1 MELFPLLLGAT
12 CVLAAVAVVG
22 HGIWVGISWV
32 VGGGA
37 PGRKGQSC
45 PRCGVKLERDQC
57 GVCEWPVPPDAA
69 RRRPLAALGALEKQA
84 ADFER
89 LGILEPAAR
98 RQFAQ
103 LIEGERARLVAA
115 REALLAAKAA
125 PGAAAEVLPVEPMAK
140 ASAPV
145 APPIIE
151 PRPVAPPP
159 HVASPAAEV
168 SQGVDL
174 PAQEVAA
181 GATLVERARQFEAAR
196 AAAADQPRHSPAA
209 PVAPLPPARS
219 WLDVLAAFMEER
231 NMRWGEMVGGLLIVC
246 CSIALV
252 VSFWSAIAERPWLKF
267 FLFNGVT
274 AGLFGVGFYSEHRWR
289 LRTTSQGLQIIGS
302 LLVPLNFLAIAAFS
316 SAAAANSPLTLVG
329 EVFSIGLF
337 ASLVFFA
344 GRILVDHGPG
354 WLVAG
359 LLIPSIAQLLVRR
372 FVEPSTGVTVL
383 ALLSALPLACYL
395 AVNGEWIRRAAGVGV
410 LSEEEINSL
419 LKFFG
424 LTSFAVVLPL
434 ALLLFKTGE
443 PLETLRE
450 LPFVAGVLGL
460 VPLGVGLTLWQ
471 KLAGRGLPALRT
483 AGTSIAVLGAMIC
496 VSGLVLGWPEPRAML
511 PAALVEFAVFTFV
524 AWWFAIPWA
533 HLLAGACLAWAY
545 LLGVNLF
552 DVEIAW
558 SGDGPLALARALVSD
573 GSGTLLAP
581 LVTLYGAAAFVAQS
595 RRRPSALPLGCVA
608 GALAAA
614 SVALVSWFGF
624 GLEGDPAGA
633 GWVYLVYAAGA
644 LTLAA
649 RSRRL
654 AIPWIGAALLLA
666 GVLQE
671 VWFHYGEI
679 WHLEHAEI
687 TAALVACSLAAA
699 IAIVVRTTRAAVD
712 DSPLEAVLW
721 TATFFASLVA
731 AAWLA
736 ITVPEQTAAF
746 AAGHWF
752 WLAVLWLLTGLAIEW
767 AGVWTL
773 FQVALS
779 LAAVFAVVARLEV
792 QPWFRESPRPWLD
805 PWTLEAV
812 GIALAGLNIAWAVV
826 RIAVVRVRVDR
837 PASALRAH
845 VGRLCASPWLAVDR
859 ITSAWVVALLVAIA
873 SHAALPGVRQEL
885 SPAPV
890 ANLAANG
897 TPTPTGRV
905 VPPIEDFQWLDVPHD
920 HGSGWGGWTLW
931 AGVLV
936 LVAVTTRERNS
947 ATWASCLL
955 VVVAAVCP
963 LLASRWEGDVA
974 VASALRWLST
984 GFLVLGSAV
993 VWWRVWARRR
1003 GAGGE
1008 WRPTDASVQFEAS
1021 ARALVIFLG
1030 LFPPLAILL
1039 AISAGAL
1046 ERAGQTALP
1055 WHELIPL
1062 AIVASIAALIA
1073 AALLRAPVGVLGGH
1087 QATRRS
1093 TWPAAA
1099 SALVIVLV
1107 MAPLVA
1113 TIVYQIGT
1121 ALVRSPILGPNA
1133 DSIFARMGLA
1143 TSYAGPL
1150 VITALALVGY
1160 AIRERSGNWGLAAGL
1175 TLNLAAT
1182 AAYLLAISHA
1192 GLRFDAAQWIRLAQL
1207 NTAVAA
1213 GYAIAWLPMLVRVRR
1228 RGDATESLAGDFAL
1242 QTQLALAPALMG
1254 LALGWAW
1261 CDLVWDPEKLQ
1272 RTSPMNAELAD
1283 LWGWGSFALA
1293 CTSVWAALWV
1303 AGRRVSMLGT
1313 SIFLVAVAI
1322 FAAVIV
1328 ARWDSGAWESYHT
1341 LVIGHGAI
1349 GTVLLGLAWR
1359 ERRTQGRIAESSSDS
1374 APLGEAIA
1382 GGASAGWVVL
1392 QGAIVAGLALRELW
1406 DDYWWP
1412 IGELAFLGILLAP
1425 ATAWVFQRRRY
1436 LYIAAVLI
1444 NGAGLALADAYGRL
1458 RTLDEFVYWNTIL
1471 LAAPTVPWL
1480 LIEVFAIRPRRFDL
1494 DSQVVPFHRLAARGA
1509 LAILLLAVSVGL
1521 FDDATR
1527 WGWTTTSSALPWIAL
1542 AAAGVAALACLW
1554 DVGSRSAMA
1563 GLYVW
1568 GLIACGMLLD
1578 VFDLEP
1584 RQLLWLGA
1592 AVAAAYGLATS
1603 YLWSL
1608 RDGLWPLAQRLGI
1621 PRGQQVELA
1630 SALWLVPCNLLI
1642 AGAVVAMTLAVEL
1655 TEHELPM
1662 RLLASQATLAQVISV
1677 ALLARGDRRGTL
1689 QLIAL
1694 VLGSVGAVM
1703 FAWSWLGVGT
1713 TLTMLHAL
1721 VVLAATQA
1729 AVAVFYGFG
1738 LGKLLRDS
1746 SDWLEPARRLTP
1758 WLAAVSGVA
1767 LVAILGVEVREFV
1780 GHRDVVMAWPAILV
1794 VALTLLGLSLA
1805 ALAAA
1810 VLPGRDPLG
1819 LSERGRQVYV
1829 YGAEI
1834 VLALL
1839 FLHIRLTMPW
1849 LFGGLLSEYWP
1860 LVVMAIAFVGV
1871 GFGELCRR
1879 RKQEVLAEPIQ
1890 NTGALL
1896 PVLPVL
1902 GFWAGGTR
1910 VDYSLLLLA
1919 VGVLYTGLSIA
1930 RRSFGFGVLAALAA
1944 NGGLWY
1950 FLSRQDGLGLLAHPQ
1965 VWLIPPALC
1974 LLAAAYLN
1982 RQQLGEARMT
1992 AIRYFASMTIYL
2004 SSTGD
2009 IFMNGVAQAP
2019 YLPLVLAVLSVA
2031 GILAGMLLRVRAFL
2045 FLGTGFLVLSLFT
2058 IIWHAAVDLN
2068 QTWILWVSG
2077 IVLGLLILALFAM
2090 FEKKRQDVL
2099 EMVEKIKHW
2108 EG

>member
-22 HGIWVGISWV
+22 HGIWVGVSWV

-37 PGRKGQSC
+37 SGRKGQSC

-57 GVCEWPVPPDAA
+57 GVCEWPVPPDVA

-98 RQFAQ
+98 QQFAQ
-103 LIEGERARLVAA
+103 LIDAERARLVAA
-115 REALLAAKAA
+115 REARLAAHKA
-125 PGAAAEVLPVEPMAK
+125 PAAVAEVLPVEPVSP

-145 APPIIE
+145 GPPIIE
-151 PRPVAPPP
+151 PRPVAPRP
-159 HVASPAAEV
+159 HVVSPAAEV
-168 SQGVDL
+168 PQGVD
-174 PAQEVAA
+174 PHAHEVAA
-181 GATLVERARQFEAAR
+181 GASLVERARQFEAAR
-196 AAAADQPRHSPAA
+196 AAAAVQPTQSPVVPA
-209 PVAPLPPARS
+209 APLPPARS

-289 LRTTSQGLQIIGS
+289 LRTTSQGLLIIGS

-395 AVNGEWIRRAAGVGV
+395 AVNGERIRRAAGVGV

-434 ALLLFKTGE
+434 ALLLFKTSE

-471 KLAGRGLPALRT
+471 KLAGRGLAALRT
-483 AGTSIAVLGAMIC
+483 AGTSVAVLGAMIC
-496 VSGLVLGWPEPRAML
+496 VSGLVPSWPEPRAML

-552 DVEIAW
+552 DGEIAW
-558 SGDGPLALARALVSD
+558 TGDGPLVLARALVSG

-581 LVTLYGAAAFVAQS
+581 LVALYGAAAFVAQV

-608 GALAAA
+608 GALAAV

-644 LTLAA
+644 LALAA

-666 GVLQE
+666 GVVQE

-679 WHLEHAEI
+679 WHLAHAEI
-687 TAALVACSLAAA
+687 TATLVACSLAAV
-699 IAIVVRTTRAAVD
+699 IAIVVRATRAAVE

-721 TATFFASLVA
+721 TVTFFASLA
-731 AAWLA
+731 AAGWLVV
-736 ITVPEQTAAF
+736 TVPLQAAAF

-773 FQVALS
+773 FQLAIS

-812 GIALAGLNIAWAVV
+812 GIALIGLNIAWAVV

-837 PASALRAH
+837 PASALSAH
-845 VGRLCASPWLAVDR
+845 VARLCASPWLAVDR
-859 ITSAWVVALLVAIA
+859 MTSVWVVVLLVAIA
-873 SHAALPGVRQEL
+873 SYGALPGVRQEL
-885 SPAPV
+885 SPAAV
-890 ANLAANG
+890 ANLAATG
-897 TPTPTGRV
+897 TSLAPPRV

-936 LVAVTTRERNS
+936 LVAVTARERSS

-955 VVVAAVCP
+955 VVVAAGCP

-974 VASALRWLST
+974 VASALRWIST
-984 GFLVLGSAV
+984 GFLVLGSAA

-1008 WRPTDASVQFEAS
+1008 WRPTDASVQFEA
-1021 ARALVIFLG
+1021 LVIFLG

-1039 AISAGAL
+1039 AISVAAL

-1055 WHELIPL
+1055 WPDLIPL

-1073 AALLRAPVGVLGGH
+1073 AALLRAPVGVLGSR

-1113 TIVYQIGT
+1113 TMVYQIGT

-1133 DSIFARMGLA
+1133 DSIFSRMGLA

-1182 AAYLLAISHA
+1182 AAYLLGISRD

-1213 GYAIAWLPMLVRVRR
+1213 GYAMAWLAMLARVRR
-1228 RGDATESLAGDFAL
+1228 RGDATEPLADDFPL
-1242 QTQLALAPALMG
+1242 QTQFALAPALMG
-1254 LALGWAW
+1254 MALGWAW

-1283 LWGWGSFALA
+1283 LWGWGCFALA

-1341 LVIGHGAI
+1341 LVIGHGVI

-1359 ERRTQGRIAESSSDS
+1359 ERRTQSSLAPSPAEGLLLDES
-1374 APLGEAIA
+1374 IVV

-1444 NGAGLALADAYGRL
+1444 NSAGLALADAYGRL
-1458 RTLDEFVYWNTIL
+1458 RTLDEFVDWNAIL

-1480 LIEVFAIRPRRFDL
+1480 LIEVFAIRPRRFAL
-1494 DSQVVPFHRLAARGA
+1494 DSQVVPFHRLASRGA

-1521 FDDATR
+1521 FNDAVSFQ
-1527 WGWTTTSSALPWIAL
+1527 WTTTTSALPWMAL
-1542 AAAGVAALACLW
+1542 ATAGVAAVACLW
-1554 DVGSRSAMA
+1554 DVASRSAIA

-1584 RQLLWLGA
+1584 RQLLWLGV

-1608 RDGLWPLAQRLGI
+1608 RDRLWPLAERL
-1621 PRGQQVELA
+1621 
-1630 SALWLVPCNLLI
+1630 
-1642 AGAVVAMTLAVEL
+1642 
-1655 TEHELPM
+1655 
-1662 RLLASQATLAQVISV
+1662 QAFRA
-1677 ALLARGDRRGTL
+1677 
-1689 QLIAL
+1689 
-1694 VLGSVGAVM
+1694 
-1703 FAWSWLGVGT
+1703 
-1713 TLTMLHAL
+1713 
-1721 VVLAATQA
+1721 
-1729 AVAVFYGFG
+1729 
-1738 LGKLLRDS
+1738 DS
-1746 SDWLEPARRLTP
+1746 KWNWPARCGSCR
-1758 WLAAVSGVA
+1758 
-1767 LVAILGVEVREFV
+1767 AI
-1780 GHRDVVMAWPAILV
+1780 
-1794 VALTLLGLSLA
+1794 
-1805 ALAAA
+1805 
-1810 VLPGRDPLG
+1810 
-1819 LSERGRQVYV
+1819 
-1829 YGAEI
+1829 
-1834 VLALL
+1834 
-1839 FLHIRLTMPW
+1839 
-1849 LFGGLLSEYWP
+1849 
-1860 LVVMAIAFVGV
+1860 
-1871 GFGELCRR
+1871 C
-1879 RKQEVLAEPIQ
+1879 
-1890 NTGALL
+1890 
-1896 PVLPVL
+1896 
-1902 GFWAGGTR
+1902 
-1910 VDYSLLLLA
+1910 
-1919 VGVLYTGLSIA
+1919 
-1930 RRSFGFGVLAALAA
+1930 
-1944 NGGLWY
+1944 
-1950 FLSRQDGLGLLAHPQ
+1950 
-1965 VWLIPPALC
+1965 
-1974 LLAAAYLN
+1974 
-1982 RQQLGEARMT
+1982 
-1992 AIRYFASMTIYL
+1992 
-2004 SSTGD
+2004 
-2009 IFMNGVAQAP
+2009 
-2019 YLPLVLAVLSVA
+2019 
-2031 GILAGMLLRVRAFL
+2031 
-2045 FLGTGFLVLSLFT
+2045 
-2058 IIWHAAVDLN
+2058 
-2068 QTWILWVSG
+2068 
-2077 IVLGLLILALFAM
+2077 
-2090 FEKKRQDVL
+2090 
-2099 EMVEKIKHW
+2099 
-2108 EG
+2108 